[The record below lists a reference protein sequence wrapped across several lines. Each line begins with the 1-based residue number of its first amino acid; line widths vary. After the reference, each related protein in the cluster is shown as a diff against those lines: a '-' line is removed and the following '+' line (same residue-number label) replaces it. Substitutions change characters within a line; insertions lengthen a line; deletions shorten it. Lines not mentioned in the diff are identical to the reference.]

1 MSYPPPQQPGYP
13 PAGGYPQ
20 PGLAQPGYAPPGGQV
35 YPQPGGYGQ
44 PMGFSGQQYPP
55 PDGQA
60 FPPPGGQ
67 AYPPPGGYAYPPPGG
82 HAYPPPDGWMNLPQ
96 GVPMCPPGLEYLTLI
111 DQLLV
116 HQKVEILEAL
126 TGFETK
132 NKFTV
137 KNSMG
142 QKVYKAVEDS
152 DCLTRN
158 CCGPLR
164 PFDMKILDNFDNQ
177 VIHLYR
183 PLACVSCCFPC
194 CLQSMEVSS
203 PPGNHIGK
211 IEQEWSILTP
221 KFVIK
226 DHNDEV
232 VLRIVGPMCPLSICG
247 SDVKFKVLTKDGE
260 HEVGKIYKQWSGI
273 LREALTDAD
282 HFGITFPMDLDVRMK
297 AVMLGACFLIDAMYF
312 EKTDNK

>member
-1 MSYPPPQQPGYP
+1 MTLPP
-13 PAGGYPQ
+13 
-20 PGLAQPGYAPPGGQV
+20 
-35 YPQPGGYGQ
+35 
-44 PMGFSGQQYPP
+44 S
-55 PDGQA
+55 
-60 FPPPGGQ
+60 
-67 AYPPPGGYAYPPPGG
+67 
-82 HAYPPPDGWMNLPQ
+82 
-96 GVPMCPPGLEYLTLI
+96 VPMCPPGLEYLTSI

-137 KNSMG
+137 KNSLG
-142 QKVYKAVEDS
+142 QKVYKAVEDT

-183 PLACVSCCFPC
+183 PLACDSCCFPC
-194 CLQSMEVSS
+194 CLQSMDVSS

-211 IEQEWSILTP
+211 IEQEWSILKP

-232 VLRIVGPMCPLSICG
+232 VLRVEGPFCTLSICG
-247 SDVKFKVLTKDGE
+247 SDVEFKVLSKDGE
-260 HEVGKIYKQWSGI
+260 HEVGKIYKQWAGI

-297 AVMLGACFLIDAMYF
+297 AVMLGACFLIDAMFF
-312 EKTDNK
+312 EKKQDRAQGLL